1 MNIIKRKVMLP
12 GNREV
17 NILLPEEVCL
27 EITATKNFD
36 EYLLLS
42 NGTGY
47 SALTD
52 FFALAT
58 SLEKDELI
66 YYPLEFSHME
76 SYLKEF
82 PDEIHYK
89 GIVIQNYIVS
99 QLDAKDIS
107 AALKIKTYKE
117 EKLIR
122 SDSYSDEFRKR
133 WETRRKLTVKTAG
146 QLLIL
151 SSEKEV
157 FTSMAQSCAV
167 LAEYG
172 DDNDID
178 LKKYTPHQ
186 HHDWKEN
193 TAKSKGIIFY
203 YWQSG

>member
-1 MNIIKRKVMLP
+1 MKIIKRKVMLP

-17 NILLPEEVCL
+17 NILLPEEVCP
-27 EITATKNFD
+27 EITAL
-36 EYLLLS
+36 EYLGDCYIFS

-47 SALTD
+47 SAMTAI
-52 FFALAT
+52 FALAT
-58 SLEKDELI
+58 SLEINELI
-66 YYPLEFSHME
+66 YYPLNFKHMDAFIIE
-76 SYLKEF
+76 DV
-82 PDEIHYK
+82 DENHYK

-122 SDSYSDEFRKR
+122 SDSYSDEFRER

-193 TAKSKGIIFY
+193 TSKSKGITFY
-203 YWQSG
+203 YWQNS